1 MADAFVLISTEL
13 GAETDV
19 MKGIKKIDEVKE
31 AHMVYGVYDIIAR
44 VEADSM
50 EDLKDIISR
59 NVRRISK
66 IRSTLTMMIMW
77 EHPGSL
83 QSFCVIEVHII

>member
-66 IRSTLTMMIMW
+66 IRSTLTMMIM
-77 EHPGSL
+77 
-83 QSFCVIEVHII
+83 